1 MKFPSFLLILLTTFA
16 AAPLQAAILTVD
28 NNPGAVAQFNNFPA
42 AYAAASNGDT
52 ILLAG
57 SSTGYPGAIIY
68 KRLNIVGPG
77 YLLSENAVPGLS
89 TNSARL
95 TIELRK
101 DVLLGD
107 ASGSV
112 ITGMDVGLATV
123 GSGMTGIR
131 FEKCTSSQSIVTSSP
146 CVFKGSNLSSVN
158 FGSGSEGSLISN
170 CLLSS
175 LLLNTTNLSAT
186 HCVVKSG
193 FFAGP
198 NTSISNSIF
207 TVTPQSSLSTAGSIT
222 NCLSIAGAFLP
233 AGGGNINGPVVIGN
247 VFLNTGS
254 DDAKWQLAPGSPAIG
269 TGTGGSNMGAF
280 GGATPYVLSGVPG
293 RPRLTRLV
301 VPATATSSSGLQ
313 FEVDARAF
321 TD

>member
-1 MKFPSFLLILLTTFA
+1 
-16 AAPLQAAILTVD
+16 
-28 NNPGAVAQFNNFPA
+28 VAQFNNFPA

-57 SSTGYPGAIIY
+57 SPSSYTTATIY

-77 YLLSENAVPGLS
+77 YLLSENAIPGLS

-95 TIELRK
+95 TIDLRK
-101 DVLLGD
+101 DVLQGD

-112 ITGMDVGLATV
+112 ITGVGIV
-123 GSGMTGIR
+123 NSYVSSGVTGVR
-131 FEKCTSSQSIVTSSP
+131 FEKCSGTITTDSP
-146 CVFKGSNLSSVN
+146 CVVKGCDLGEAA
-158 FGSGSEGSLISN
+158 FRSGSQGSLISN
-170 CLLSS
+170 CLLGS
-175 LLLNTTNLSAT
+175 LYLRTTNLSAT
-186 HCVVKSG
+186 HCVVKSYYE
-193 FFAGP
+193 AVP
-198 NTSISNSIF
+198 NSSISNSIF

>member
-1 MKFPSFLLILLTTFA
+1 MKSPTSLLILLTTFA
-16 AAPLQAAILTVD
+16 AAPLPAAILTVD

-57 SSTGYPGAIIY
+57 SSSGYSGVIIY

-77 YLLSENAVPGLS
+77 YLLSENAIPGLS
-89 TNSARL
+89 TNSASL
-95 TIELRK
+95 NIDLGK
-101 DVLLGD
+101 DVLQGD

-112 ITGMDVGLATV
+112 ITGVSVGTGAVAL
-123 GSGMTGIR
+123 GMTGIR
-131 FEKCTSSQSIVTSSP
+131 FEKCTGNISTASP
-146 CVFKGSNLSSVN
+146 CIVRASNLGN
-158 FGSGSEGSLISN
+158 AQFGNGSQGSLISN
-170 CLLSS
+170 CLIGGLQLS
-175 LLLNTTNLSAT
+175 TTNLSAT
-186 HCVVKSG
+186 HCVVKSN
-193 FFAGP
+193 FSAVT

-207 TVTPQSSLSTAGSIT
+207 TVTSQASLSTASSIT

-254 DDAKWQLAPGSPAIG
+254 DDARWQLAPGSPAIG